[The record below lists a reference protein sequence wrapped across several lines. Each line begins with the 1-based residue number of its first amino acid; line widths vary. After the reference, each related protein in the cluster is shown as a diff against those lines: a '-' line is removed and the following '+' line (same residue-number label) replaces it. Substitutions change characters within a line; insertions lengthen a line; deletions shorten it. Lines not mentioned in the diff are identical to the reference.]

1 MRKFNIND
9 KVIAEGYSHLIG
21 EIGVIVGIYTG
32 EEDRGGKYLV
42 KFNSLN
48 RYDGWEYEVF
58 SNSPG
63 YIIEPY
69 EGDAMWLNENDIEK
83 VKDEHKEDESEEDIK
98 IKFNKIREQ
107 KKETIKKMNEKVL
120 EMTLEI
126 KELEA
131 EIEKIKKEY
140 YL

>member
-58 SNSPG
+58 SNSPD

-69 EGDAMWLNENDIEK
+69 EGDAMWLNENDIIKVEK
-83 VKDEHKEDESEEDIK
+83 DSEEDIK

>member
-1 MRKFNIND
+1 MEKFNIND

-58 SNSPG
+58 RNSSD

-69 EGDAMWLNENDIEK
+69 EGDAMWLNEEDIEK
-83 VKDEHKEDESEEDIK
+83 VKDESEEDIK

>member
-21 EIGVIVGIYTG
+21 KIGVIVGIYTG

-58 SNSPG
+58 RNSPD

-69 EGDAMWLNENDIEK
+69 EGDAMWLNENDIIKVEK
-83 VKDEHKEDESEEDIK
+83 DSEEDIK